1 LDNLLKDALGMT
13 PEDADAH
20 LATWPQSIPD
30 SWHPVRV
37 QSSVESYDGCD
48 VYPDLIIMGHYNSW
62 RCRRIKL
69 GFAVQEMVDGICAS
83 VPFMIGDRKGPAALG
98 EPGAKYPHLEGS
110 PTSEAHYQ
118 AASAKGGWYLIG
130 PLMLIMGLKVQLREG
145 QRDWLWKQMG
155 RLQKIYDIRSR

>member
-1 LDNLLKDALGMT
+1 MT

-110 PTSEAHYQ
+110 PTSEAHYR

-130 PLMLIMGLKVQLREG
+130 PLMLINGVESAAEG
-145 QRDWLWKQMG
+145 RSK
-155 RLQKIYDIRSR
+155 RLVMETDGEVAEDIRYQVQVRFGLWTKC